1 MGSKESSKRPES
13 TEASESK
20 NERLACEALEALP
33 EEERIDLV
41 TAQIL
46 NNPEILES
54 PELKAVMVRRHT
66 GPLPAPEDFRA
77 YEKVLPGA
85 SDRIVAMA
93 ETSLAAQLKRMD
105 ISAEE
110 MRLGFHE
117 AARGQVYAFVL
128 ALVCLLI
135 GGYLVQGGQQI
146 SGTIFGGV
154 GLGAIIYTIIQG
166 KRR

>member
-1 MGSKESSKRPES
+1 MGSKASRNRPES
-13 TEASESK
+13 NESGESGNKRSAS
-20 NERLACEALEALP
+20 RAHEALP
-33 EEERIDLV
+33 EDERNDLV

-46 NNPEILES
+46 RHPEILES
-54 PELKAVMVRRHT
+54 PKLEAVMVKRHK

-77 YEKVLPGA
+77 YEDVLPGA

-93 ETSLAAQLKRMD
+93 EKSLGAQLKGMD

-110 MRLGFHE
+110 MRLGFRE

-128 ALVCLLI
+128 ALVCLLV

-154 GLGAIIYTIIQG
+154 GLGSIIYTFIQG